1 MSFVRFV
8 ARRVLVTVPAALAVL
23 VITFAMIRL
32 VPGDPVQVIAG
43 TNLDPQVAEELREQ
57 LGLNDPLLVQFFT
70 YLENVLHGD
79 LGTSFL
85 TRQPVADVVAERLPN
100 TLMLTAAGV
109 LAGLLL
115 SLPIGIA
122 SALRDAK
129 RRRAGLS
136 FTTVTTMLVATPDF
150 LLATVLATVFAAVSV
165 QIFPVAGA
173 ESWTSIVLP
182 ALALGISAR
191 RHPGAGRAGER
202 AGRGGPALR
211 CGRCAPSACP
221 SGGCSP
227 ATCCPT
233 RPSRWSRCSRS
244 SSAAGRA
251 PSSWRTSSPGRDSA
265 PRSSTHRPA
274 GPAGRAGG
282 DPRRGVVDPRHQP
295 AHRCGLS
302 HHRPPDRPVMTTRSS
317 AARRFLSQRLTKVG
331 LVLLLIVAVVTV
343 VGPLVY
349 GASPTRTYP
358 MDAYAGPSATYP
370 LGTDNLGRDILARLP
385 ARRRCCQR
393 PWPACSRSAWAR
405 SPAACSASRPASSA
419 GRSTPS

>member
-70 YLENVLHGD
+70 YLGNVLHGD

-150 LLATVLATVFAAVSV
+150 LLATVLATVFAVYL

-182 ALALGISAR
+182 ALALGIPLAGIQAR
-191 RHPGAGRAGER
+191 VVRASVLDAVGRPFVRTLRAVGVPQRRLLTRNVLPNASIPVVTLLSVEFGRLLAGALIVENIFSWPGLGTTIFDSIGRRDLPAVQGEILVV
-202 AGRGGPALR
+202 ALLILGINLFIDVVYR
-211 CGRCAPSACP
+211 II
-221 SGGCSP
+221 
-227 ATCCPT
+227 
-233 RPSRWSRCSRS
+233 
-244 SSAAGRA
+244 
-251 PSSWRTSSPGRDSA
+251 
-265 PRSSTHRPA
+265 
-274 GPAGRAGG
+274 
-282 DPRRGVVDPRHQP
+282 DPRI
-295 AHRCGLS
+295 GLS
-302 HHRPPDRPVMTTRSS
+302 
-317 AARRFLSQRLTKVG
+317 
-331 LVLLLIVAVVTV
+331 
-343 VGPLVY
+343 
-349 GASPTRTYP
+349 
-358 MDAYAGPSATYP
+358 
-370 LGTDNLGRDILARLP
+370 
-385 ARRRCCQR
+385 
-393 PWPACSRSAWAR
+393 
-405 SPAACSASRPASSA
+405 
-419 GRSTPS
+419 

>member
-150 LLATVLATVFAAVSV
+150 LLATVLATVFAVYL

-182 ALALGISAR
+182 ALALGIPLAGIQAR
-191 RHPGAGRAGER
+191 VVRASVLDAVGRPFVRTLRAVGVPQRRLLTRNVLPNASIPVVTLLSVEFGRLLAGALIVENIFSWPGLGTTIFDSIGRRDLPAVQGEILVV
-202 AGRGGPALR
+202 ALLILGINLFIDVVYR
-211 CGRCAPSACP
+211 II
-221 SGGCSP
+221 
-227 ATCCPT
+227 
-233 RPSRWSRCSRS
+233 
-244 SSAAGRA
+244 
-251 PSSWRTSSPGRDSA
+251 
-265 PRSSTHRPA
+265 
-274 GPAGRAGG
+274 
-282 DPRRGVVDPRHQP
+282 DPRI
-295 AHRCGLS
+295 GLS
-302 HHRPPDRPVMTTRSS
+302 
-317 AARRFLSQRLTKVG
+317 
-331 LVLLLIVAVVTV
+331 
-343 VGPLVY
+343 
-349 GASPTRTYP
+349 
-358 MDAYAGPSATYP
+358 
-370 LGTDNLGRDILARLP
+370 
-385 ARRRCCQR
+385 
-393 PWPACSRSAWAR
+393 
-405 SPAACSASRPASSA
+405 
-419 GRSTPS
+419 